1 MTSLASSAGLLPGV
15 IFAAVLIMSGLGL
28 SLALGL
34 LRARPRLDWIEFG
47 FIVFMLSA
55 GLALCSGLILA
66 WLGWFSLGLLT
77 LIMGVIAL
85 AGWSIAWRR
94 SMIRAL
100 RRDLARPARAEAALI
115 GLLALLSVIYFRP
128 HEFIHGG
135 ADAGVYVNMGSHIA
149 RSGQLLID
157 DPLIAQLD
165 PSFYPA
171 FFREQPP
178 GDLTRYYYLP
188 GFYVSD
194 TVPGQI
200 IPQFYAVQAVSIA
213 ILTAIGGVPLGLL
226 ATPLWGLAGIAAVYF
241 LARNLFDRRVALL
254 AATLLGAVILQNW
267 FSRYPTAEVLT
278 QAYVFAGLYALSRVL
293 GQHEPRRSWGFLAG
307 LWLGLISLIRI
318 DMVLVV
324 AVLPILLIGLAAAR
338 RWSTGLTSFT
348 VTLGVLTVQSVLH
361 AVLFAWPYTHN
372 TFQGVA
378 HTLLG
383 RNGALWLGAGLIG
396 MVLLIVG
403 ARWFGRAAEERRQR
417 WLRRLTGA
425 LIVLVCSAALYAYF
439 LRPVVETSATVA
451 YWYGGSQF
459 ASTNRENLA
468 RIGWYVTPL
477 GLLIALLGLCLML
490 WRERSLP
497 ARVFVVVALLSTAV
511 YVINILNNPH
521 HIYAMRRYVPV
532 IIPALMI
539 WGGYGLAA
547 LSRARWR
554 GARLVMGL
562 VLLAW
567 LGGMIWQSRVI
578 WRQVDDAGQLAA
590 LTEWNQQLAPGAVL
604 LFDDQN
610 PVGTGDFIGTP
621 MRFIFD
627 HPVFALRNPQAVTP
641 EALRALVRDWQ
652 QQGRS
657 VYVLSETSKDVSIK
671 NVLPL
676 GKARQLTFETTVLVP
691 TYTDYPNQVMP
702 LRYDLKAQEV
712 QALP

>member
-1 MTSLASSAGLLPGV
+1 MTSLVSSAGLLSGT
-15 IFAAVLIMSGLGL
+15 IFAAALTMSGLGL

-34 LRARPRLDWIEFG
+34 PRTRPRLDWIEFS

-55 GLALCSGLILA
+55 GLALCGGLILA
-66 WLGWFSLGLLT
+66 WIGRFSLSLLT

-85 AGWSIAWRR
+85 VGWGVAWRR
-94 SMIRAL
+94 RTIRSL
-100 RRDLARPARAEAALI
+100 QRDLAKPARAEAALI

-128 HEFIHGG
+128 HESIHGA
-135 ADAGVYVNMGSHIA
+135 ADAGVYVNMGAYIA
-149 RSGQLLID
+149 RSGQLLIN

-165 PSFYPA
+165 PSFYPV

-178 GDLTRYYYLP
+178 EELPHYYYLP

-200 IPQFYAVQAVSIA
+200 IPQFYALQAVSVA
-213 ILTAIGGVPLGLL
+213 ILTAIGGVSLGLL

-241 LARNLFDRRVALL
+241 LARNLFDRRTALL
-254 AATLLGAVILQNW
+254 AALLLGVVILQNW

-293 GQHEPRRSWGFLAG
+293 WQHEPRYSWGILAG

-324 AVLPILLIGLAAAR
+324 GVLTILLIALAAAR
-338 RWSTGLTSFT
+338 RWSAGLTRFT
-348 VTLGVLTVQSVLH
+348 VTFAALTGQSVLH

-372 TFQGVA
+372 TFQGVTS
-378 HTLLG
+378 TLLG
-383 RNGALWLGAGLIG
+383 RNGALWLGVGLIG
-396 MVLLIVG
+396 LVLLIVG
-403 ARWFGRAAEERRQR
+403 ARWFDRLEEERRQR
-417 WLRRLTGA
+417 WLRRLSVA
-425 LIVLVCSAALYAYF
+425 MIMLVCVAALYAYF
-439 LRPVVETSATVA
+439 LRPMVETSATVD

-459 ASTNRENLA
+459 ASTNRENLV

-477 GLLIALLGLCLML
+477 GLLVALLGLCLML
-490 WRERSLP
+490 WRERSLSVG
-497 ARVFVVVALLSTAV
+497 VFVIIALSSTMV

-521 HIYAMRRYVPV
+521 HIYAMRRYVPMV
-532 IIPALMI
+532 IPALMI

-547 LSRARWR
+547 LSQARWR
-554 GARLVMGL
+554 GAQLVVAL
-562 VLLAW
+562 ALLAW

-578 WRQVDDAGQLAA
+578 WRQVDDAGQVASLM
-590 LTEWNQQLAPGAVL
+590 EWNQQLVPGAVL

-610 PVGTGDFIGTP
+610 PVGMGDFIGTP
-621 MRFIFD
+621 MRFIFN

-641 EALRALVRDWQ
+641 EALRALVHDWQ

-657 VYVLSETSKDVSIK
+657 VYLLSETSKDVSIK
-671 NVLPL
+671 DVLPL
-676 GKARQLTFETTVLVP
+676 GEAQRLTFETTVLVP